1 MKMDCKEKCICL
13 INIIFDFLGFEIII
27 YMMACFLISF
37 QGTMIN
43 VLFITLNVYILTI
56 FFERFKQ
63 NCGRKISYMILG
75 IGLILLF
82 CIVYYVG
89 YLEISNK
96 FIKFS
101 DYL

>member
-1 MKMDCKEKCICL
+1 MKKDLKEKCICL
-13 INIIFDFLGFEIII
+13 INIIFDFLGFEIIMYI
-27 YMMACFLISF
+27 MACFLISF
-37 QGTMIN
+37 QRKMIS
-43 VLFITLNVYILTI
+43 VLFITLNIYLITI

-63 NCGRKISYMILG
+63 NCGGKISYMILG

-96 FIKFS
+96 FIKF
-101 DYL
+101 